1 MMTIKFLSRV
11 VAGPLAIVA
20 SLAAVSPAFGAP
32 SPVHQVTLSA
42 AQLTTIEH
50 QFLSHLRGTKAFGTH
65 DNVVLS
71 PTKGV
76 LAESYRGVTYAYVTF
91 GPARGDSLRAQ
102 VALQDGNANA
112 LFAITNGHIAP
123 RALGVMGWP
132 PCQQRTMARYVPAP
146 VAERFWADACTPV
159 R

>member
-1 MMTIKFLSRV
+1 MTIKFLSRV
-11 VAGPLAIVA
+11 AIPLAFVI
-20 SLAAVSPAFGAP
+20 SLAALTPATAAP
-32 SPVHQVTLSA
+32 SPVRHVTITA
-42 AQLTTIEH
+42 TQLVTIEH
-50 QFLSHLRGTKAFGTH
+50 QYVSHMRGSKAFSAH
-65 DNVVLS
+65 DGVVVS

-91 GPARGDSLRAQ
+91 GPSRGDSLRAQ

-112 LFAITNGHIAP
+112 IFAITNGHIAP

-146 VAERFWADACTPV
+146 VAERFWADACVPV